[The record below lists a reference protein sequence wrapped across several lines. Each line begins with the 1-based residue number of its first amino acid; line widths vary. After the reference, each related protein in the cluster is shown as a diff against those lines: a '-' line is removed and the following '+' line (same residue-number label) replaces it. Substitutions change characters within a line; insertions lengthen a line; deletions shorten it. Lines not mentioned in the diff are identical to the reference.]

1 MPRLPLI
8 VSSIA
13 LMSVTGAAN
22 AVCPKSLVG
31 MYSYTNTRYLGDGSV
46 QSAVGVVKITSSTAA
61 AHLYEASSRSGIDG
75 KEPEQEQLSAS
86 LTYTFNTTTCSGTFS
101 VPDTDTGLAKYYFVV
116 SNGGNTISTI
126 DGRGPYDEST
136 FFSGITV
143 LTKQ

>member
-8 VSSIA
+8 AASIA

-31 MYSYTNTRYLGDGSV
+31 MYSYTNTRYLGDGGVHSE
-46 QSAVGVVKITSSTAA
+46 VGVIKITSSTAA
-61 AHLYEASSRSGIDG
+61 VVLYTASSQSGIDG
-75 KEPEQEQLSAS
+75 NEPGQEQRSAS
-86 LTYTFNTTTCSGTFS
+86 LTYTFNATICSGTFS

-126 DGRGPYDEST
+126 DGRGPKDDST